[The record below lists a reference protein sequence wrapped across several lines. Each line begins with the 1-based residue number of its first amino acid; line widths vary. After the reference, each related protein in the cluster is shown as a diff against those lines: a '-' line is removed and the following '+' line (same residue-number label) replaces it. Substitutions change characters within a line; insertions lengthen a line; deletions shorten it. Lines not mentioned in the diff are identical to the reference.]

1 MKIQPGVGYT
11 FDSSSRGFTIDS
23 TDPFPGFDLRNP
35 VVPLTPS
42 IAGDKV
48 TIQPGMV
55 NRYIPK
61 IGEEYIDRSPPPT
74 ITITGNGYI
83 LVKATY
89 EPDKYF
95 PRNAEIVFASG
106 ESPPAD
112 TSDVSHYPL
121 AYASSIEGSSPA
133 SYSLTVSSF
142 LGNLVVNRLKAGGN
156 SATWWWT
163 QE

>member
-1 MKIQPGVGYT
+1 MKIQPGIGYT

-23 TDPFPGFDLRNP
+23 SDPFPGFDLRNP

-42 IAGDKV
+42 IAGDIV
-48 TIQPGMV
+48 SIFPGLV

-61 IGEEYIDRSPPPT
+61 IGEVYIDRSPPPT
-74 ITITGNGYI
+74 LTITGNGYI

-95 PRNAEIVFASG
+95 PRNAEIVFAAG
-106 ESPPAD
+106 ETPPAD
-112 TSDVSHYPL
+112 TGDDSYYPL
-121 AYASSIEGSSPA
+121 SYVSSIAGSSPT
-133 SYSLTVSSF
+133 SYSLTGFSQ
-142 LGNLVVNRLKAGGN
+142 GNLVVNRLKAGGN

-163 QE
+163 PA